1 MNNTNKSSKKP
12 FPPVYVTLGK
22 EKKMHT
28 DKELKTTNPSL
39 ENVEL
44 TRKWSEENKL

>member
-1 MNNTNKSSKKP
+1 MNNINKSSKKP
-12 FPPVYVTLGK
+12 LPPVYVTLGLA
-22 EKKMHT
+22 EKMHT
-28 DKELKTTNPSL
+28 DKELKTTNPSI